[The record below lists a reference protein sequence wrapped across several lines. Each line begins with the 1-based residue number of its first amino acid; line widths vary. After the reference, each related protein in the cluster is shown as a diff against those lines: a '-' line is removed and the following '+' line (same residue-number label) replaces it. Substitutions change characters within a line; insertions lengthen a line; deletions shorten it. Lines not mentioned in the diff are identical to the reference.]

1 MIFSPLICNIPF
13 LLWILFAKNT
23 KLVYNNIKNKKRLF
37 LCGGN
42 LKVWNSKWFLSLDL
56 IATSS
61 HTHHAK
67 TMRLQSC
74 KRQLTKSSF
83 TLV

>member
-42 LKVWNSKWFLSLDL
+42 LGEFE
-56 IATSS
+56 
-61 HTHHAK
+61 H
-67 TMRLQSC
+67 
-74 KRQLTKSSF
+74 
-83 TLV
+83 